1 MSLQRP
7 GGPFHRPYSP
17 PEPPAPARRLPKR
30 LAVLVTAGLLAAA
43 AVAAF
48 LVVPGQGKEK
58 ATVRPTPPVG
68 TRQSATLTALP
79 PPCETVSKGTI
90 DRTVPMATRTENAN
104 STLTTCTY
112 TPTGAAFPWLR
123 VEARLYSSGNTT
135 TPVQDAKDYYATQ
148 WTQAHDARLVR
159 TITLERDRALG
170 DEAYRWYRA
179 DHGRPSVVGQ
189 VTARVRNAVFTVTYA
204 ERAPGRAAQDA
215 REGPCIATVTAVAR
229 EVLAV
234 LNHF

>member
-7 GGPFHRPYSP
+7 AGPFHRPYSP
-17 PEPPAPARRLPKR
+17 PEPPAPPRRLPKR

-43 AVAAF
+43 AVAVF
-48 LVVPGQGKEK
+48 LLAPDRGRDK
-58 ATVRPTPPVG
+58 ATVRPSPPVG
-68 TRQSATLTALP
+68 TLQSTTLTTLP
-79 PPCETVSKGTI
+79 PPCGAVSKGTI
-90 DRTVPMATRTENAN
+90 DRAVPMATRTENAN

-123 VEARLYSSGNTT
+123 VEVRLYASGYTT
-135 TPVQDAKDYYATQ
+135 TPVKDAEDYYDTQ
-148 WTQAHDARLVR
+148 WTQARDARLVR
-159 TITLERDRALG
+159 TIRLERDRALG

-179 DHGRPSVVGQ
+179 DEGRPSVVGQ
-189 VTARVRNAVFTVTYA
+189 VTARTRNTVFTVTYA

-215 REGPCIATVTAVAR
+215 REGPCIATATAVAR
-229 EVLAV
+229 EVLAA